1 MATLYNDKSVL
12 ESLHAMT
19 LFQLLNKHGIDRLV
33 GDLKSEAYKGIIIIY
48 SIKMLNFNIYF
59 VVDFRKTVVS
69 SILATDMSLHNDY
82 VAKIKKQANRFNTN
96 SHLDEQ
102 EERNLLCSALI
113 KCADISNVARPF
125 HWGTKW
131 AELLVQEFISQG
143 DLEKQ
148 MGLPVLP
155 MNDRTK
161 VVLEDSQINF
171 IKFVALD
178 LFQNVAN
185 VLNEIEFAADQ
196 MKKNLR
202 RWESRKKNI
211 EYEQEEFD
219 IVSNSSTTHMIMVE
233 TGKILIIISLY
244 IHMYLLLYTLLGV
257 KRSSSSLDLQHHD
270 VKRRPS
276 IEKYPVNNTDDR
288 DAPVY
293 CQCSIQ

>member
-1 MATLYNDKSVL
+1 M
-12 ESLHAMT
+12 
-19 LFQLLNKHGIDRLV
+19 
-33 GDLKSEAYKGIIIIY
+33 
-48 SIKMLNFNIYF
+48 NFNIF

-82 VAKIKKQANRFNTN
+82 VSKIKEQANRFNTN

-178 LFQNVAN
+178 LFQNVAH

-219 IVSNSSTTHMIMVE
+219 VVSNSSTTHMIMVE
-233 TGKILIIISLY
+233 TGKILISLSLFY
-244 IHMYLLLYTLLGV
+244 IYIYFYILHLGV
-257 KRSSSSLDLQHHD
+257 KRSSSSLDLPHHD